1 MEAIVIKGAIEK
13 YGDIIFRL
21 ALCRLQNIQDA
32 EDVYQESFLRMLKK
46 ADTSWNE
53 EHMKAWLIRTALN
66 LCTDILRMRGRFSET
81 PIDPASVLSDN
92 MKAEEI
98 LIWKEVAALPDKY
111 RTVIH
116 LYYAEGYDTAEIARI
131 LHMPHSTVRVRL
143 KRGREMLKK
152 RIGGLEDDK

>member
-1 MEAIVIKGAIEK
+1 MEAIVVKDATEK
-13 YGDIIFRL
+13 YGDMIFRL

-66 LCTDILRMRGRFSET
+66 LCTDILRGRGRFSET

>member
-116 LYYAEGYDTAEIARI
+116 LYCAEGYDTAEIARI